1 MPIILRRSEPINNV
15 ATGARSTVNLP
26 ADRALHSG
34 FLVIEHTKS
43 NSKVPMTIAD
53 MRTHIEEI
61 KLVITDDATGTSTDI
76 WEITGKNFLKLQA
89 YYGLPQ
95 KAGIL
100 YLPFSQIYWDNP
112 MEEAYFK
119 LGTEDI
125 RSVQLQVKF
134 DSTVK
139 NPVAEGF
146 VYEYEYNEPL
156 GRFIRLQ
163 ENTVSTSVSGKLE
176 LTDLPIQGVG
186 QGLKALHLT
195 TNNIS
200 SLELRVNREVLYEDV
215 KKMREI
221 LPTIKT
227 FRTAGR
233 KPQSGWTHMDFAGNQ
248 MRNVFDV
255 SSWQDVRLIPDMTA
269 SGSFTVL
276 SEMIVGHDVTVKG

>member
-15 ATGARSTVNLP
+15 STGARSTVNLP

-34 FLVIEHTKS
+34 FVVINHTKS

-76 WEITGKNFLKLQA
+76 WEITGENFLKLQA

-163 ENTVSTSVSGKLE
+163 ENAVSTSVSGKLE

-227 FRTAGR
+227 FRTTGR
-233 KPQSGWTHMDFAGNQ
+233 KPQSGWTHLDFAGNQ

-255 SSWQDVRLIPDMTA
+255 SSWQDVRLIPEMTA
-269 SGSFTVL
+269 SGSFTVI